1 MYGGLPIATNKI
13 SLEERRSIPH
23 HLLDC
28 IKLDDEPWTVS
39 QFRHHANNVIDEIS
53 SKGRLPILVG
63 GTHYYTQSLL
73 FKDSLLEDDSSHMPA
88 EELEAKWPIL
98 AASSEDMLK
107 ELEKV
112 DLAMAKTWHPN
123 DKRKIRRSLEIW
135 FTKGQKPSKVY
146 EEQKEKQIQHS
157 VADIARRGNDGISQD
172 GESKE
177 DDQDLVVDRL
187 NELQYNP
194 LILWTHASP
203 PILQSRLNHRI
214 QSMLDQGL
222 LSEVESMHQSL
233 QSQEL
238 AGKAVDQSRGIWVAI
253 GYKEFIPYLLALQ
266 KGELTQKPLEKLRQE
281 AVEKTQIRTRQ
292 YARNQ
297 IRWIRTKLLTA
308 LYDNG
313 AEKRL
318 FLLDGSD
325 VSKWATNVE
334 EIANRITTSFLQRA
348 ELPDPREIC
357 PAAGDMLS
365 IAGKQERRMKHCE
378 VCDKTMMTDDA
389 WRDHVNSMKHRRTA
403 RAKGG

>member
-1 MYGGLPIATNKI
+1 MYKGLPIATNKI
-13 SLEERRSIPH
+13 SLEERKSIPH

-28 IKLDDEPWTVS
+28 VRLDDEPWTVS
-39 QFRHHANNVIDEIS
+39 QFRYHANTVIDDIR

-63 GTHYYTQSLL
+63 GTHYYTQSLI
-73 FKDSLLEDDSSHMPA
+73 FKESLLEDESSHVPA
-88 EELEAKWPIL
+88 EELEVKWPIL
-98 AASSEDMLK
+98 AASSEDIWEELK
-107 ELEKV
+107 KV
-112 DLAMAKTWHPN
+112 DPAMAKTWHPN

-135 FTKGQKPSKVY
+135 LTKGQKPSEVY
-146 EEQKEKQIQHS
+146 GKQKEKQLHSS
-157 VADIARRGNDGISQD
+157 VAESAQRGNDGISKD
-172 GESKE
+172 GESEK
-177 DDQDLVVDRL
+177 DDQDLVVDRP
-187 NELQYNP
+187 NVLQYDP

-233 QSQEL
+233 QSQES

-266 KGELTQKPLEKLRQE
+266 TGKLTQKQLEKLKQE
-281 AVEKTQIRTRQ
+281 AIEKTQIRTRQ
-292 YARNQ
+292 YARSQ
-297 IRWIRTKLLTA
+297 IRWIRTRLLTA
-308 LYDNG
+308 LSDTG

-325 VSKWATNVE
+325 VSKWAINVE
-334 EIANRITTSFLQRA
+334 EIADRITAAFLQRA
-348 ELPDPREIC
+348 ELPDPREVC

-365 IAGKQERRMKHCE
+365 MGGKQERRMKHCA

-389 WRDHVNSMKHRRTA
+389 WRDHISSMKHKRTA